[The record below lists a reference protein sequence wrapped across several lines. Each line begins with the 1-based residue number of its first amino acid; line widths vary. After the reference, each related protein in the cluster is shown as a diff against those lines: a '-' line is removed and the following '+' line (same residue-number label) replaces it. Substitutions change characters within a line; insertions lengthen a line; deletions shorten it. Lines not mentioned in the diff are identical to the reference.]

1 MLELADDDLPL
12 CPVEYPEPNISN
24 ANGDR
29 ISIGELDLKD
39 RAVILHEYGHFIT
52 GVKLNGLDHT
62 GYEYNDDDGHGP
74 GSKEHYEAAWIE
86 GHATFSSCALTD
98 DPHYH
103 DGYDTTLDMHLDTD
117 ATVIGP
123 HNEASI
129 QEALW
134 RIHKVHGV
142 NFKTGFWKA
151 LTDMS
156 IRKPNSVF
164 DFFDN
169 WKDLGCPDIDK
180 VIESFKKFNIEFGY
194 KYKAGAD
201 RFKRV
206 APPAVIDV
214 PKKKFQTTNELF
226 NQFGTLGAGTE
237 PDYNEEFYNR
247 NKFFNAGSLA
257 AGSTI
262 ATPKVSTGKAYI
274 VPERFQIKK

>member
-1 MLELADDDLPL
+1 
-12 CPVEYPEPNISN
+12 
-24 ANGDR
+24 
-29 ISIGELDLKD
+29 
-39 RAVILHEYGHFIT
+39 
-52 GVKLNGLDHT
+52 
-62 GYEYNDDDGHGP
+62 
-74 GSKEHYEAAWIE
+74 
-86 GHATFSSCALTD
+86 
-98 DPHYH
+98 
-103 DGYDTTLDMHLDTD
+103 MHLDKDNTQ
-117 ATVIGP
+117 IGP

-134 RIHKVHGV
+134 RVHKVHGV

-151 LTDMS
+151 LTDFS
-156 IRKPNSVF
+156 IRKPNTVF

-169 WKDLGCPDIDK
+169 WRDLGCPDIDK
-180 VIESFKKFNIEFGY
+180 VIEAFKNFNIEFGY
-194 KYKAGAD
+194 KYKDGAG

-214 PKKKFQTTNELF
+214 PNQKFQTTNELF

-257 AGSTI
+257 AGSTR
-262 ATPKVSTGKAYI
+262 ADPKVATGKAYI